1 MSEERLQRLEDKV
14 DKVKDDVHELKTDF
28 KIHTTE
34 MANKMQVFGDHI
46 TGDQKIIN
54 EISPLMQKLPDLV
67 EIVKEYQYE
76 KETKRRKREKIKTF
90 MTKAGMISIVVGI
103 LAGLKKIFS

>member
-14 DKVKDDVHELKTDF
+14 DKVKEDVTELKTDF
-28 KIHTTE
+28 KVHTTE
-34 MANKMQVFGDHI
+34 MNAKMQVFGDHM

-54 EISPLMQKLPDLV
+54 EISPLMQELPDLV
-67 EIVKEYQYE
+67 EIIKEYQYD
-76 KETKRRKREKIKTF
+76 KETKKRKREKIKSF
-90 MTKAGMISIVVGI
+90 MTKAGVVSILVGI